1 MAQSFYGSINY
12 DKLLESLKTGK
23 LKTYKHENGTRYIN
37 VNIYISDEPD
47 QYKNDGS
54 ISVPMKEEYHQDN
67 IRSVF
72 VGNLKKSTP
81 KVQDADAQDFQDDDD
96 DLPF

>member
-12 DKLLESLKTGK
+12 DKLLESLKSGK

-37 VNIYISDEPD
+37 VNIYIGDEPD

-54 ISVPMKEEYHQDN
+54 ISVPLKEEYHQDN

-96 DLPF
+96 LPF